1 MLYYRSLFNFFM
13 TEVSIISYRN
23 QSIDFQS
30 KSMDRFLYDRDLR
43 HERVK
48 YWLSWHFDD
57 LNKLS
62 ETNLKTLLG
71 IASVISKYFSNIF
84 FDWNDSLI
92 QLKQYG
98 NPRYFLF

>member
-23 QSIDFQS
+23 QSIDLQS

-57 LNKLS
+57 
-62 ETNLKTLLG
+62 
-71 IASVISKYFSNIF
+71 
-84 FDWNDSLI
+84 
-92 QLKQYG
+92 
-98 NPRYFLF
+98 